1 MDKHQLLGDWNV
13 MKEELHNASDDKL
26 RPIRNGEVW
35 WAGIGENVGIEING
49 KSEYFSRPVLV
60 LKKLSRFGFMG
71 VPLTSQLHEG
81 RWYVKFEFQGRRQ
94 IAVLSQARVYS
105 TSRLYSRIG
114 QVPDS
119 DLKLVRDGFLEL
131 YAE

>member
-13 MKEELHNASDDKL
+13 MKEELHNAPDDKL

-35 WAGIGENVGIEING
+35 WVGIGENVGIEING

-71 VPLTSQLHEG
+71 IPLTSQRHEG
-81 RWYVKFEFQGRRQ
+81 QWYVEFEFQGRR
-94 IAVLSQARVYS
+94 
-105 TSRLYSRIG
+105 
-114 QVPDS
+114 
-119 DLKLVRDGFLEL
+119 
-131 YAE
+131 

>member
-1 MDKHQLLGDWNV
+1 MDKHQLLGDWNM
-13 MKEELHNASDDKL
+13 MKEELHNAPNDKL
-26 RPIRNGEVW
+26 RPIRNGEIW
-35 WAGIGENVGIEING
+35 WVGIGENVGIEING

-71 VPLTSQLHEG
+71 VPLTSQKHEG
-81 RWYVKFEFQGRRQ
+81 QWYVEFEFQRKKQ
-94 IAVLSQARVYS
+94 TAVLSQARVYS

-119 DLKLVRDGFLEL
+119 DLELVRDGFLAL
-131 YAE
+131 YAK